1 MFKVIRWQRAQC
13 QRHNAEVGMQ
23 FRTRAYYRCMRPMD
37 YLPRWGVTGDSG
49 GMPIGPAM
57 TTLRSVIARL
67 ASLVR
72 CAGVVY
78 IAIQVTIWQSFYTAN
93 SSRLAAPVIAMAWGS
108 VAVVYLRRRS
118 PAPLFACLDSA
129 VYIVLALSAQTA
141 VPAGVDDRAFS
152 WLVIGLSSQLIV
164 AAWYAP
170 AAFSLPLA
178 LASPAA
184 YWTGAWQIAG
194 TQTRTTTATAI
205 LLVMVA
211 GTHTF
216 GRIQLYARAAAADA
230 ALDLADRAA
239 SEQYV
244 ILSRNIERREQERL
258 LHDTVLNTL
267 TALAR
272 AGSDDVAEMVNRC
285 RHDVTLIAA
294 ALGAPAAPGDADAG
308 DPDLVG
314 SVQAVAAEM
323 RARGMTVHVNIA
335 GDRTRRVP
343 APVVTALANAAR
355 EALTNAAAHSGSSEA
370 WVEVNLA
377 EPRTASPVEVT
388 VRDRGAGFD
397 VARTDP
403 LRLGLRRSITE
414 RTADCGGQA
423 SIWSAPGHGTVVRL
437 SGPAAQAAQEAQEAQ
452 EAQAAQAGRE
462 GGPW

>member
-1 MFKVIRWQRAQC
+1 
-13 QRHNAEVGMQ
+13 
-23 FRTRAYYRCMRPMD
+23 MD
-37 YLPRWGVTGDSG
+37 YLPRWGVTDNTG

-78 IAIQVTIWQSFYTAN
+78 IAIQVTIWQSFYTAD

-118 PAPLFACLDSA
+118 PVPLFACLDSA
-129 VYIVLALSAQTA
+129 VYIVLALNAQAA
-141 VPAGVDDRAFS
+141 VPAGIDDRAFS
-152 WLVIGLSSQLIV
+152 WLVISMSSQLIV
-164 AAWYAP
+164 PAWYAP

-184 YWTGAWQIAG
+184 YWIGAWQIAG

-205 LLVMVA
+205 LLVMVG
-211 GTHTF
+211 GTHTV

-239 SEQYV
+239 GEQYV

-272 AGSDDVAEMVNRC
+272 AGGDDVAEMANRC

-294 ALGAPAAPGDADAG
+294 VLGEP
-308 DPDLVG
+308 DPDPATDSGHPDLAG
-314 SVQAVAAEM
+314 RVQAVAAEM
-323 RARGMTVHVNIA
+323 RARGMTVHVDIA

-355 EALTNAAAHSGSSEA
+355 EALTNAGTHSGSREA

-388 VRDRGAGFD
+388 VRDQGAGFD
-397 VARTDP
+397 PAHTDP
-403 LRLGLRRSITE
+403 LRLGLRRSIRE
-414 RTADCGGQA
+414 RTADCGGAA
-423 SIWSAPGHGTVVRL
+423 SIWSAPGHGTVVRM
-437 SGPAAQAAQEAQEAQ
+437 SWPAGHEVQ
-452 EAQAAQAGRE
+452 
-462 GGPW
+462 PW